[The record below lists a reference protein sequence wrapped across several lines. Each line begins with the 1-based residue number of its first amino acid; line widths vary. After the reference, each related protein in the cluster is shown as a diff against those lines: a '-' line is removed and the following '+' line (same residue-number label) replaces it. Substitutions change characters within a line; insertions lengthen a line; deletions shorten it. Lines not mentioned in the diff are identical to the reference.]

1 MSNTQVSRITQIG
14 IYLGKHWRL
23 FINER
28 GWKVLIFGAVISALV
43 SIVLGSG
50 MFVYT
55 MDTFSGG
62 FALISACIWVGI
74 FNSIQNICKERAII
88 KREHRARLHISS
100 YIASHLIFQ
109 AGICLLQAAILLGI
123 SSAFLTY
130 PSCAPL
136 FGGVWLEYF
145 ITYFLCIYAADVL
158 GLAISAIVKSP
169 TTAMTVMPFILIIQ
183 MILSGMLFPLRGPMS
198 FFGNLTISKW
208 GLNATAIS
216 ADYNNLENTQKI
228 QLSYTLKGIV
238 KQKSLPITDE
248 QVDAMVDE
256 NYSTGI
262 VEDYVHDSGK
272 LWRNW
277 GMLAL
282 HTAVYAIIAV
292 AALEFVDRDKR

>member
-88 KREHRARLHISS
+88 KREHRAGLHISS

-136 FGGVWLEYF
+136 FGGV
-145 ITYFLCIYAADVL
+145 
-158 GLAISAIVKSP
+158 
-169 TTAMTVMPFILIIQ
+169 
-183 MILSGMLFPLRGPMS
+183 
-198 FFGNLTISKW
+198 
-208 GLNATAIS
+208 
-216 ADYNNLENTQKI
+216 
-228 QLSYTLKGIV
+228 
-238 KQKSLPITDE
+238 
-248 QVDAMVDE
+248 
-256 NYSTGI
+256 
-262 VEDYVHDSGK
+262 
-272 LWRNW
+272 
-277 GMLAL
+277 
-282 HTAVYAIIAV
+282 
-292 AALEFVDRDKR
+292 